1 VLALLPS
8 ASRFFVRF
16 QTDTPRYAITAA
28 GSVREA
34 IDAKRGIKSRLVFL
48 ERAATMSSFNGSA
61 VTDPADPKQN
71 KNAIDAIFRKA
82 NPEYLM
88 ILGAIDVVPHQDIK
102 NPAFDPPDDPDPNAD
117 GDQLVNRNDALRF
130 QLLRNNLFV
139 EIAQGDAEVVDR
151 SGGLRIAERHVPTAG
166 KVQSH

>member
-1 VLALLPS
+1 LIDVLRNQRCSVAQRRILSYYQSDAQEKHHGVLRIVRGLQHTSGSRDGQMDDKIIVTNGAALK
-8 ASRFFVRF
+8 AK
-16 QTDTPRYAITAA
+16 Y
-28 GSVREA
+28 GSTGLTKIGQAVDA
-34 IDAKRGIKSRLVFL
+34 LIKADAKRGIKSRLVFL
-48 ERAATMSSFNGSA
+48 DRAATMSSFNESA

-117 GDQLVNRNDALRF
+117 GDL
-130 QLLRNNLFV
+130 
-139 EIAQGDAEVVDR
+139 
-151 SGGLRIAERHVPTAG
+151 P
-166 KVQSH
+166 